1 MPRISKPAPESCP
14 FPAEILLSLF
24 PPKSSPDCLPIM
36 AATNET
42 SHPERNRGWYQEDV
56 TEINQPM
63 RDLLE
68 NYSEVPSE
76 EVVKHV
82 NNIASPT

>member
-1 MPRISKPAPESCP
+1 
-14 FPAEILLSLF
+14 
-24 PPKSSPDCLPIM
+24 M

-42 SHPERNRGWYQEDV
+42 SHPERNRGWYQEDL

-68 NYSEVPSE
+68 HYSKVPSE

-82 NNIASPT
+82 NNIASPK

>member
-1 MPRISKPAPESCP
+1 
-14 FPAEILLSLF
+14 
-24 PPKSSPDCLPIM
+24 M

-42 SHPERNRGWYQEDV
+42 SHPERNRGWYQEDLA
-56 TEINQPM
+56 EINSPM

-68 NYSEVPSE
+68 NYSKVHNE

-82 NNIASPT
+82 NNIASSNSPSRINSKQQT

>member
-1 MPRISKPAPESCP
+1 
-14 FPAEILLSLF
+14 
-24 PPKSSPDCLPIM
+24 M

-42 SHPERNRGWYQEDV
+42 SHPERNRGWYQEDLN
-56 TEINQPM
+56 EINHPM

-68 NYSEVPSE
+68 NYSKVPSE

-82 NNIASPT
+82 NNIASPTNPT

>member
-1 MPRISKPAPESCP
+1 
-14 FPAEILLSLF
+14 
-24 PPKSSPDCLPIM
+24 M

-42 SHPERNRGWYQEDV
+42 SRPERNRGWYLEDI
-56 TEINQPM
+56 TDINQPM

-68 NYSEVPSE
+68 NYSRVPRE

-82 NNIASPT
+82 NNIASPINPAKTVMETR

>member
-1 MPRISKPAPESCP
+1 
-14 FPAEILLSLF
+14 
-24 PPKSSPDCLPIM
+24 M

-42 SHPERNRGWYQEDV
+42 SHPERNKGWYQEDLA
-56 TEINQPM
+56 EINQPM

-68 NYSEVPSE
+68 KYSKVPRE

-82 NNIASPT
+82 NNIASPTAPKPKRNRDTAKV

>member
-1 MPRISKPAPESCP
+1 
-14 FPAEILLSLF
+14 
-24 PPKSSPDCLPIM
+24 M

-42 SHPERNRGWYQEDV
+42 SHPERNKGWYQEDL

-68 NYSEVPSE
+68 NYSKVPRE
-76 EVVKHV
+76 KVVNHGV
-82 NNIASPT
+82 DLGLDFSDVAAVRNLVDPMAVISAHTVV

>member
-1 MPRISKPAPESCP
+1 
-14 FPAEILLSLF
+14 
-24 PPKSSPDCLPIM
+24 M

-42 SHPERNRGWYQEDV
+42 SDPARNKGWYQEDL

-68 NYSEVPSE
+68 KYSKVPSD

-82 NNIASPT
+82 NNIASPPRPNEASSDAEKT